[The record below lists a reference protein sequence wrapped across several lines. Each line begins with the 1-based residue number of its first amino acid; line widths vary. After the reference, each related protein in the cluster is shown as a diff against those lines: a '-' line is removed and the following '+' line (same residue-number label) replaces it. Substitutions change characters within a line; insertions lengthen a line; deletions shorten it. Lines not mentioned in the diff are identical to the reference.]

1 MLLLNISIRG
11 CELMIKKDRVT
22 VAELLLR
29 GLIVFILVLL
39 GTLII
44 FPFAKGVPLRNIP
57 DYKEIVSI
65 EIYDERTDEYII
77 SINEDEIYYTV
88 CCIDFLK
95 TEINSDFKSE
105 ENGFLS
111 IKFNDTYG
119 NTTVIYVDENFV
131 YYNGIAKSLKN
142 KNIFIDAIEKMY
154 F

>member
-1 MLLLNISIRG
+1 
-11 CELMIKKDRVT
+11 MIKKDKVT
-22 VAELLLR
+22 VAEILLR
-29 GLIVFILVLL
+29 GLIVFAFVFVC
-39 GTLII
+39 TLII
-44 FPFAKGVPLRNIP
+44 FPFAKGLPVKNIP
-57 DYKEIVSI
+57 DYKDIVSI
-65 EIYDERTDEYII
+65 EIYDRRNDNIVNLTDE
-77 SINEDEIYYTV
+77 EEIYYAV
-88 CCIDFLK
+88 CCVDFLK